1 MSNTPPP
8 WEDITGI
15 SRTVMKDNAQE
26 SIVNY
31 NGNARPAEFVVNQT
45 TSNVYIGNATGNL
58 TQVWS
63 PGVAILPVYTANS
76 AANLGGAVGQVISV
90 SDSGGNAG
98 RLAYWDGTN
107 NRWNYVDTN
116 AAV

>member
-1 MSNTPPP
+1 MANPPP
-8 WEDITGI
+8 PYSDITGI

-26 SIVNY
+26 TLVNY
-31 NGNARPAEFVVNQT
+31 DGNARPAEFVVNQT

-63 PGVAILPVYTANS
+63 PAVALIPTYTVSS
-76 AANLGGAVGQVISV
+76 AGNITGSVGQVIAI
-90 SDSGGNAG
+90 SDSSGNAG

-116 AAV
+116 LAI